1 MVSVGTSAGTSG
13 TFGSRMEEEEDP
25 SSKEPLM
32 VTKMDSTNLP
42 QSSLIADS
50 TIPLTASVSASNI
63 ASTLTFGVMWRELST
78 QQ

>member
-50 TIPLTASVSASNI
+50 TIPLSASVSASNI
-63 ASTLTFGVMWRELST
+63 ASTFTFGVMWRELST